1 MESNLGL
8 SGSNGFSVM
17 SNFTRI
23 GYSIYLR
30 HPFNINSYLRCYVN
44 RGIDVLARITKERR
58 DIRRHAITGNIR
70 GLVAGLSIEV
80 AVIEEHK
87 RRHVQRSH
95 DDECGREQLF
105 FIHAARISGDAYLII
120 SIYIF
125 CILILSIFLAGER
138 EVSHAKDKTNAAYR
152 TDMTHASDE
161 CEPAKRHMEPIPSG
175 LE

>member
-1 MESNLGL
+1 MNIAGQFSPYPPAMDNDPSSGTLSMLQVRDFLGREWRL
-8 SGSNGFSVM
+8 
-17 SNFTRI
+17 I
-23 GYSIYLR
+23 
-30 HPFNINSYLRCYVN
+30 
-44 RGIDVLARITKERR
+44 A
-58 DIRRHAITGNIR
+58 
-70 GLVAGLSIEV
+70 LVAGLSIEV

-87 RRHVQRSH
+87 RRHVQKGH
-95 DDECGREQLF
+95 DDECGSEQLF
-105 FIHAARISGDAYLII
+105 FIHAARITGDAYLIK